1 MINKHFFKHLF
12 SNNLKQTIMK
22 KMIFSFIV
30 VLAITITL
38 ISWKTAKTT
47 AGGAIHIDD
56 FGCGML
62 NGNGGFLITTDSKQV
77 ITPSGNDNFKCQA
90 DNVPN
95 ASGSSVKWNF
105 ANTGLICGTALG
117 GTTDWQEIVS
127 GSGQATLQCKV
138 H

>member
-12 SNNLKQTIMK
+12 TNNLKQTIMK
-22 KMIFSFIV
+22 KMIFSFFV
-30 VLAITITL
+30 VMAMTIAL

-56 FGCGML
+56 LTCGML
-62 NGNGGFLITTDSKQV
+62 DGNGGFVVTTNSAQV

-95 ASGSSVKWNF
+95 ASGKAVKWNY

-117 GTTDWQEIVS
+117 GTTDFQEIVS